1 MSPPSPTRLPWPGA
15 WRDPAFW
22 IATWGGSGLLPR
34 APGTWGTLAALPFGW
49 LLLEFGGPQ
58 ALLIGVLASLFAG
71 VWASERYMAHTGAH
85 DPGSVVIDEVAGM
98 WLTLFA
104 MPIGAAWT
112 YWLAAFALFRLFD
125 ILKPWPISLI
135 DRRAGGGWGVM
146 LDDIVAG
153 IYAAAVLW
161 GVIYVF

>member
-1 MSPPSPTRLPWPGA
+1 MKISLPWPGA

-22 IATWGGSGLLPR
+22 IATWGASGLLPR
-34 APGTWGTLAALPFGW
+34 APGTWGTLTALPFGW
-49 LLLEFGGPQ
+49 LLLEAGGPH
-58 ALLIGVLASLFAG
+58 ALLIGVLAALFGG
-71 VWASERYMAHTGAH
+71 VWASERYMARTGAH

-104 MPIGAAWT
+104 MPLGAPW
-112 YWLAAFALFRLFD
+112 YFWVAAFGLFRLFD

-135 DRRAGGGWGVM
+135 DRKAGGGWGVM

-161 GVIYVF
+161 GAIYVL